1 MLHIRYR
8 EWTCTFYT
16 DGYKHLNRKQGNAMK
31 IIKTTTLSMLLVAFS
46 SASFANVIVDTQ
58 KLDMQK
64 YHADMYECQELSKQ
78 VQYGE
83 SNSAG
88 HDMLS
93 STAKGAALGAAGGA
107 ISGGSGS
114 KGAQIGAGVGLVG
127 GLLRHGSEKRYA
139 DAQYSNEQHSVMRK
153 CLIGRGYSVL
163 N

>member
-64 YHADMYECQELSKQ
+64 YHADMYECQELSQQ
-78 VQYGE
+78 VQHDE
-83 SNSAG
+83 TNSAG
-88 HDMLS
+88 HDMVS
-93 STAKGAALGAAGGA
+93 STAKGALIGAAGGA

-114 KGAQIGAGVGLVG
+114 KGAKIGAGVGIVS
-127 GLLRHGSEKRYA
+127 GLLRHGAEKRNA
-139 DAQYSNEQHSVMRK
+139 NEQYSNEQHNVMHN
-153 CLIGRGYSVL
+153 CLVGRGYTVL